1 MTLEY
6 FRTKRS
12 LIMQVIDS
20 KHADWLRLA
29 TDGEDAA
36 ADVCAKTIEKLYADL
51 AKNEHDIIR
60 VKEELIQG
68 AL

>member
-12 LIMQVIDS
+12 LIMQVIDT
-20 KHADWLRLA
+20 KHNDWLRLA
-29 TDGEDAA
+29 TNNECEA
-36 ADVCAKTIEKLYADL
+36 ADVCAKTIDKLYADL

-60 VKEELIQG
+60 VKEELIRG

>member
-12 LIMQVIDS
+12 LIKQVIDT
-20 KHADWLRLA
+20 KHNDWLRLA
-29 TDGEDAA
+29 TNGEDAA
-36 ADVCAKTIEKLYADL
+36 ADVCAKTIENLYADL
-51 AKNEHDIIR
+51 AKCDQDIIR